1 VRRLRDDQAGFTL
14 VELLVVTVLLGVIGA
29 IAVQG
34 IVITMERQ
42 RATAQRIEGLHE
54 LEIAVQRASRDLRA
68 ANPLVLSETRPA
80 TTMIGARIQREAETL
95 IVSYGLEEEGGEQV
109 LVQRT
114 AVEGETVQVRQLVTQ
129 VDNDDAPVF
138 RYLREDGTEIECDDT
153 VSTCART
160 FMDQATDV
168 EINLLR
174 GVVGQDPVTVSTTI
188 NIRNIR
194 YGS

>member
-1 VRRLRDDQAGFTL
+1 VSRLRDDQAGFTL

-42 RATAQRIEGLHE
+42 RATAQRIDGLHE

-68 ANPLVLSETRPA
+68 ANPLVLSETRSA
-80 TTMIGARIQREAETL
+80 TTTIGARIQREGETL

-129 VDNDDAPVF
+129 VDNGDAPIF
-138 RYLREDGTEIECDDT
+138 RYLREDGTEITCDDT